1 MNPAE
6 RIKKHFKNNLVTYL
20 LIGLIA
26 YIWFRPPAFVSDVN
40 EPLPNLPF
48 TTLDGRMGA
57 LANLRGKVVLVNF
70 WATWCPYCLKEMPA
84 IEQFYKDYQARGF
97 EVLALSLDD
106 DPAKAAQYVREHGY
120 TFPVAMA
127 NAEMQRAL
135 GPVSQVPM
143 SMVIDRDGHLRHK
156 VRGQVH
162 YGRLED
168 LVKPLLAQASAKQG
182 K

>member
-1 MNPAE
+1 
-6 RIKKHFKNNLVTYL
+6 
-20 LIGLIA
+20 
-26 YIWFRPPAFVSDVN
+26 
-40 EPLPNLPF
+40 
-48 TTLDGRMGA
+48 
-57 LANLRGKVVLVNF
+57 
-70 WATWCPYCLKEMPA
+70 MPA

-168 LVKPLLAQASAKQG
+168 LVEPLLAQASAKQG